1 MFYDTE
7 RMDYF
12 CDNPK
17 QKCRIAFQPEIC
29 QHVVNQVGLNRRPS
43 SSKWLMLLSTARTS
57 CMKKLSKTLTKS
69 YFVNYILKHR
79 YVSYASHIRSKRPK
93 IVYLINWKKEDF
105 SETYRIY
112 YLKTKMFE
120 CFYKSLTSN
129 DQFMYDFILIWLSV
143 RTSHIR

>member
-79 YVSYASHIRSKRPK
+79 YVSYAPHKVK
-93 IVYLINWKKEDF
+93 
-105 SETYRIY
+105 
-112 YLKTKMFE
+112 KTKNSLSTKLKKGRF
-120 CFYKSLTSN
+120 FRNWGYTIWKLKWWNVYKTIYIQKNSN
-129 DQFMYDFILIWLSV
+129 GPFMYDFFTVSA
-143 RTSHIR
+143 